1 MKRIIALLGVLVLV
15 LVACGGGGD
24 SGDDAAN
31 GNGSPSAG
39 DAAAGEEIYT
49 STCAACHGADATGIE
64 GLGKDLHNNAFV
76 NGLSD
81 AELVDFINEGRLADH
96 PDNETGVAM
105 PPKGGNPSLDDD
117 DLLDVVAYLR
127 TLE

>member
-1 MKRIIALLGVLVLV
+1 MKRIITLLGVLVLV
-15 LVACGGGGD
+15 LAACGGGGD
-24 SGDDAAN
+24 SGDDGAN
-31 GNGSPSAG
+31 GNNPPSAG
-39 DAAAGEEIYT
+39 DAAAGEEIYS
-49 STCAACHGADATGIE
+49 STCAACHGADATGID
-64 GLGKDLHNNAFV
+64 GLGKNLHNNAFV

-81 AELVDFINEGRLADH
+81 AELLDFLEEGRLADH

-127 TLE
+127 TLK

>member
-1 MKRIIALLGVLVLV
+1 MKRIVALLGVLVLV
-15 LVACGGGGD
+15 LAACGGGGD
-24 SGDDAAN
+24 SDGDGAD
-31 GNGSPSAG
+31 GNNPPSAG
-39 DAAAGEEIYT
+39 DAVAGEDIYS
-49 STCAACHGADATGIE
+49 STCAACHGADATGID

-81 AELVDFINEGRLADH
+81 DELVDFINEGRLADH
-96 PDNETGVAM
+96 PDNDTGVAM

>member
-1 MKRIIALLGVLVLV
+1 MIALLGVLVLV
-15 LVACGGGGD
+15 LAACGGGGD
-24 SGDDAAN
+24 SGDDGAN
-31 GNGSPSAG
+31 GDSPPSAG
-39 DAAAGEEIYT
+39 DAAAGEEIYS

-64 GLGKDLHNNAFV
+64 GLGKNLHNNAFV